1 MSRILKDFKLEI
13 ETLSYCSN
21 VEVVNDAPLGCAIL
35 SINAQCEIHLM
46 LKGIIEVEKEVTKL
60 EKKSEQLQTLIGN
73 LKKKMTI
80 EGYVTKVPVKVQE
93 ENIETVSQSEIE
105 IGRIQAAIEALKLM

>member
-13 ETLSYCSN
+13 ETLCYCSK
-21 VEVVNDAPLGCAIL
+21 VEVVAEVPQGCAIL

-46 LKGIIEVEKEVTKL
+46 LKGIIEVEKEVGKL

-73 LKKKMTI
+73 LKKKMSNEDYAI
-80 EGYVTKVPVKVQE
+80 KVPAKVQT
-93 ENIETVSQSEIE
+93 ENAETLKESEIE
-105 IGRIQAAIEALKLM
+105 IERIQSAIEALKLM